1 MTVVE
6 NRFFREKFFWNGK
19 KIVFFVKNSSG
30 MNPQSEKQFDPGS
43 GFDDR

>member
-6 NRFFREKFFWNGK
+6 NRFFREKFLEGK

-30 MNPQSEKQFDPGS
+30 MNPQSEKQFDPG
-43 GFDDR
+43 FDDR